1 MYRLS
6 RQQQPSIWDMND
18 RYETLYS
25 FYFIIPLEPHYNP
38 HSTSSDNL
46 ATDDTATTDTT
57 ADTSAR
63 DTSVT
68 TDRTTTEGTTE
79 VSTTGNSY
87 FAFLPNSDYNPS
99 FRT

>member
-1 MYRLS
+1 M
-6 RQQQPSIWDMND
+6 IG
-18 RYETLYS
+18 TKLYKAH
-25 FYFIIPLEPHYNP
+25 FIPLEPHYNP